1 MTDGGRLM
9 KRIGIIGAME
19 SEVTGFCHSFHAVET
34 ETKGIFKGSHADKEV
49 YISLSGIG
57 KVNAAIAAQR
67 LVDLYSVECIINS
80 GVAGGIYEK
89 LSKLDIVISEKL
101 TYHDFTPLD
110 ILDRNPPYGSV
121 MTADKKLVELASCAC
136 KKLNDSLVADN
147 KQPFSAY
154 VGTVVSGDCFVSSS
168 EKVKQLREDFDAYC
182 TEMEGAAIAHV
193 SKVNGI
199 PFVVIRAISDFADEE
214 AEGSFESFE
223 TVAAKR
229 AEFITAEMIAQ
240 L

>member
-1 MTDGGRLM
+1 M

-19 SEVTGFCHSFHAVET
+19 SEVTGFCRSFSAVET
-34 ETKGIFKGSHADKEV
+34 ETKGIYKGSCSDKEV
-49 YISLSGIG
+49 YICLCGIG

-67 LVDLYSVECIINS
+67 LIDLYSVECIINS

-89 LSKLDIVISEKL
+89 LSKLDIVISDSL
-101 TYHDFTPLD
+101 TYHDFSPID
-110 ILDRNPPYGSV
+110 ILDRNPPYGSI
-121 MTADKKLVELASCAC
+121 MTADAGLVRLAVSAC
-136 KKLNDSLVADN
+136 EKLNENLKNEGKA
-147 KQPFSAY
+147 PFNAY

-168 EKVKQLREDFDAYC
+168 EMVNRLRSEFDAYC

-193 SKVNGI
+193 SKVNDI
-199 PFVVIRAISDFADEE
+199 PFVVIRAISDFADKE

-223 TVAAKR
+223 TIAAER
-229 AEFITAEMIAQ
+229 AQFITSEIIER